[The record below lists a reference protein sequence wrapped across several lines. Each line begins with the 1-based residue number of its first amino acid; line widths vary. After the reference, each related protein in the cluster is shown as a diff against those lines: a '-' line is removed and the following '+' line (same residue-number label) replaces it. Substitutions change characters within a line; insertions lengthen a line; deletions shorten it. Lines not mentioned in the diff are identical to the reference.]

1 VGDEYLEAEPLHSPH
16 VPNLTAEIPLMT
28 TSRLYTL
35 LLLCLVSGAALAQ
48 DDMMAEDMADPIM
61 RSLEG
66 IHQMTAGT
74 IVQTAEMLDDE
85 MYAYRP
91 TEDVR
96 TAGQLLAHI
105 ANAQYFFCSTAAG
118 TPSPNEVNIEETAT
132 TKAEIVPALKE
143 AFAYC
148 DSVYASMTDAQA
160 AESRDMF
167 GNPMAASGVLAFN
180 TTHNYEHYGNLVTY
194 MRMNGIVPP
203 SSQQ

>member
-1 VGDEYLEAEPLHSPH
+1 
-16 VPNLTAEIPLMT
+16 M
-28 TSRLYTL
+28 SRIGTL
-35 LLLCLVSGAALAQ
+35 LLLCLVSTAALGQ
-48 DDMMAEDMADPIM
+48 DDMMAKEEVAEPVM
-61 RSLEG
+61 RSLQG
-66 IHQMTAGT
+66 LHQMTSAN
-74 IVQTAEMLDDE
+74 IVKTAEMLDDA
-85 MYAYRP
+85 MFAYRP

-96 TAGQLLAHI
+96 TAGQMLAHI

-132 TKAEIVPALKE
+132 TKADITAALKD

-148 DSVYASMTDAQA
+148 DGVYASMTDAQG
-160 AESRDMF
+160 AEARAMF

>member
-1 VGDEYLEAEPLHSPH
+1 ML
-16 VPNLTAEIPLMT
+16 
-28 TSRLYTL
+28 RLCPL
-35 LLLCLVSGAALAQ
+35 LLLCLLSTAALAQ
-48 DDMMAEDMADPIM
+48 DDMMAEDTMAEPVT

-66 IHQMTAGT
+66 LHKMTSAN
-74 IVQTAEMLDDE
+74 IVKTAEMLDDA

-91 TEDVR
+91 TVDVR
-96 TAGQLLAHI
+96 TAGQMLGHI

-118 TPSPNEVNIEETAT
+118 TEGPNEVDIEETAT
-132 TKAEIVPALKE
+132 TKAELVPALKD

-148 DSVYASMTDAQA
+148 DGVYAAMTDAQG
-160 AESRDMF
+160 AEARTMF

>member
-1 VGDEYLEAEPLHSPH
+1 MYPSH
-16 VPNLTAEIPLMT
+16 IC
-28 TSRLYTL
+28 TL
-35 LLLCLVSGAALAQ
+35 LLLCLVSSAALAQ
-48 DDMMAEDMADPIM
+48 DDMMAKEEVAEPVT

-66 IHQMTAGT
+66 LHQMTSAN
-74 IVQTAEMLDDE
+74 IIATAEMLDDE
-85 MYAYRP
+85 MYAYQP

-96 TAGQLLAHI
+96 TAGQMLAHI

-118 TPSPNEVNIEETAT
+118 EPSPNEVNIEETMTA
-132 TKAEIVPALKE
+132 KAEITEALKA

-148 DSVYASMTDAQA
+148 DGVYAAMTDAQG
-160 AESRDMF
+160 AEARPMF
-167 GNPMAASGVLAFN
+167 GNAMAASGVLAFN

>member
-1 VGDEYLEAEPLHSPH
+1 MAEPI
-16 VPNLTAEIPLMT
+16 T
-28 TSRLYTL
+28 
-35 LLLCLVSGAALAQ
+35 
-48 DDMMAEDMADPIM
+48 

-66 IHQMTAGT
+66 MHAMTSAN
-74 IVQTAEMLDDE
+74 IVKTAEMLDDA
-85 MYAYRP
+85 MYAYQP

-96 TAGQLLAHI
+96 TAGQMLGHI

-118 TPSPNEVNIEETAT
+118 TDNPNEVDIEETAT
-132 TKAEIVPALKE
+132 TKAEIVPALKD

-148 DSVYASMTDAQA
+148 DGVYESMTDAQG
-160 AESRDMF
+160 AEARSMF
-167 GNPMAASGVLAFN
+167 GNPMAASAVLAFN

>member
-1 VGDEYLEAEPLHSPH
+1 MHP
-16 VPNLTAEIPLMT
+16 
-28 TSRLYTL
+28 SRLCTL
-35 LLLCLVSGAALAQ
+35 LLLLISGAALAQ
-48 DDMMAEDMADPIM
+48 DDMMVEKAIAEPVT

-66 IHQMTAGT
+66 IHKMTSGT
-74 IVQTAEMLDDE
+74 IVQTAEMLDDA

-96 TAGQLLAHI
+96 TAGQMLAHI

-118 TPSPNEVNIEETAT
+118 EPSPNEVNIEETAT
-132 TKAEIVPALKE
+132 TKDEIVSSLKE

-148 DSVYASMTDAQA
+148 DGVYAAMTDAQG
-160 AESRDMF
+160 AEARSMF
-167 GNPMAASGVLAFN
+167 GNDLTTSGVLAFN

>member
-1 VGDEYLEAEPLHSPH
+1 
-16 VPNLTAEIPLMT
+16 MT
-28 TSRLYTL
+28 LPRICTL

-48 DDMMAEDMADPIM
+48 DDMMAEKAMAEPVT

-66 IHQMTAGT
+66 IHKMTSGN
-74 IVQTAEMLDDE
+74 IVQTAEMLDDA
-85 MYAYRP
+85 MYAYQP

-118 TPSPNEVNIEETAT
+118 TESPNEVNIEETAT
-132 TKAEIVPALKE
+132 TKAEIVPALKD

-148 DSVYASMTDAQA
+148 DGVYASMTDAQG
-160 AESRDMF
+160 AEARSMF
-167 GNPMAASGVLAFN
+167 GNDLTASGVLAFN

>member
-1 VGDEYLEAEPLHSPH
+1 MHS
-16 VPNLTAEIPLMT
+16 
-28 TSRLYTL
+28 SRLCTL
-35 LLLCLVSGAALAQ
+35 LLLFLVSAAALAQ
-48 DDMMAEDMADPIM
+48 DDMMAEDMADPVT

-66 IHQMTAGT
+66 IHQMTSGT
-74 IVQTAEMLDDE
+74 IVQTAEMLDDA
-85 MYAYRP
+85 MYTYRP

-118 TPSPNEVNIEETAT
+118 TESPNDVNIEETAT

-148 DSVYASMTDAQA
+148 DSVYGAMTDAQG
-160 AESRDMF
+160 AEARTMF